1 MVFINYIINQLITKF
16 TSFATLQGVNGWPLR
31 VIAQYYQVVLN
42 MAPLPW
48 QKFIP
53 KPFWTAQFKHKLM
66 PAEPA
71 APPPSQKDQGAEPS
85 QPPKSAASDQIDEP
99 PVPAGHPETQPLEA
113 AGAENV
119 QGYCKSLLAHID
131 PQNSMAA
138 IISQLKDM
146 DLSSHVS
153 DLERL
158 GVILSQRL
166 MLIEHAYAA
175 QGETL
180 KVLQQDAEEMA
191 KEQDVLTGFKL
202 SILAAQERIHAF
214 LAKKKEEEE
223 MEKAQEEEKKAQE
236 ELRKVKEQQ
245 ADQILSQMEAMGLS
259 PQTLLELHQKR
270 QIDAQ
275 QPIPSEA
282 ASAESEPAVPNTK
295 KARIEDAQDSSEMV
309 EVEVEEEEPK

>member
-1 MVFINYIINQLITKF
+1 
-16 TSFATLQGVNGWPLR
+16 
-31 VIAQYYQVVLN
+31 
-42 MAPLPW
+42 MAPMPW
-48 QKFIP
+48 QRFIR
-53 KPFWTAQFKHKLM
+53 KPFWTAQFKHKLI

-71 APPPSQKDQGAEPS
+71 APPPSQKDQGAAPS

-119 QGYCKSLLAHID
+119 QGYCKSILAHID

-166 MLIEHAYAA
+166 MLIEHAHAA

-180 KVLQQDAEEMA
+180 KVLQQDAEKMA
-191 KEQDVLTGFKL
+191 KEQDVLTEFKL
-202 SILAAQERIHAF
+202 SILAAQERLHAF
-214 LAKKKEEEE
+214 LAEKKEEE
-223 MEKAQEEEKKAQE
+223 EKAQEEEKKAQE

-245 ADQILSQMEAMGLS
+245 AEQILSQMEALGLS

-282 ASAESEPAVPNTK
+282 AQK
-295 KARIEDAQDSSEMV
+295 KARIEAAQDSSAQDPSEME
-309 EVEVEEEEPK
+309 EVEVEEDELK